1 MPDRET
7 GFAPINGARIYYET
21 AGDGQPFVMIHAG
34 VADNRQWENE
44 FAHFAARFRVI
55 RFDMRGYGR
64 SEPVAGDFSHLRD
77 LAALL
82 DHLHIDA
89 PMILMGCS
97 MGGGIAM
104 DFALTYPSRVRAL
117 IMVGSGPSGLVLDV
131 PRPDGADDV
140 EAAIEAAIKAGN
152 LDRVAEIETQIW
164 FDGIGR
170 TSAQV
175 NQDARK
181 LAYAM
186 CRNVA
191 ALESK
196 KLGKRLPDA
205 DVPAAKRLD
214 ALHIPVLAIVGVHD
228 LPYLLAAADYM
239 AQHIPSAQKVSL
251 RDAAHLPN
259 MDHPAEFQRAVD
271 HFLSDADQPRG

>member
-1 MPDRET
+1 
-7 GFAPINGARIYYET
+7 
-21 AGDGQPFVMIHAG
+21 MIHAG

-44 FAHFAARFRVI
+44 FAHFAARFRVV

-131 PRPDGADDV
+131 PRRDGADDV

-205 DVPAAKRLD
+205 DVPCGKASRCATHSGAGDRGCSRPAVPVGCRRLY
-214 ALHIPVLAIVGVHD
+214 G
-228 LPYLLAAADYM
+228 
-239 AQHIPSAQKVSL
+239 
-251 RDAAHLPN
+251 AAHPVR
-259 MDHPAEFQRAVD
+259 AEGVD
-271 HFLSDADQPRG
+271 ARCGASTEHGSPCGVSTRRRSVPVRCRPTSRVIGGLIGCW